1 MTKRCTKISQSKV
14 AEGAPEET
22 SHKVVD
28 SGSSSRFHEEESI
41 SGVFDARR
49 RDQFPPNHAQIVDHL
64 VEDDLA
70 AADMLFVSIHGFP
83 SRLITMPDLQYVSW
97 KYSSCDHVSI

>member
-64 VEDDLA
+64 VEDGSCGSGHAFRVNPWL
-70 AADMLFVSIHGFP
+70 SI
-83 SRLITMPDLQYVSW
+83 
-97 KYSSCDHVSI
+97 